1 MKKISFYNNIY
12 KNYKYIFRRRK
23 LFLILMKK
31 IYFLKYQKKNKI
43 KKYRKIN
50 LKDNESLNEYQLN
63 FKIAWLPNYE

>member
-1 MKKISFYNNIY
+1 
-12 KNYKYIFRRRK
+12 
-23 LFLILMKK
+23 MKK

-43 KKYRKIN
+43 KKYIKIN